1 MCIFATLKSPLVLY
15 LRDLK
20 LPKAVQI
27 RRVHHI
33 ACLFHYVKRTEKKC
47 VPILHAPKI
56 YFTQISQN
64 SQIRIGLDR

>member
-47 VPILHAPKI
+47 VPILPAPKI
-56 YFTQISQN
+56 
-64 SQIRIGLDR
+64 